1 MTETGCTD
9 DGTVLGITFD
19 KIGAAS
25 AEAVFA
31 VIFIEAAD
39 GDTVDGAGS
48 DFCMGTDSDGVLRL
62 YGSTLADSNTILL
75 FDRAAFP
82 DGDTLFCIF
91 RNLTVVTDGCGAF
104 CIVTD
109 FSGIADGDAHIR
121 MTANGWLA
129 KAGVADSRTQFG
141 IRFSRYQA
149 ASLKLRVSV
158 DLLKASVVFMVMSS
172 TP

>member
-1 MTETGCTD
+1 MTQGHGIGSILGNPSAFADGCAAFGLTETGCTD

-82 DGDTLFCIF
+82 DGDTLF
-91 RNLTVVTDGCGAF
+91 
-104 CIVTD
+104 
-109 FSGIADGDAHIR
+109 
-121 MTANGWLA
+121 
-129 KAGVADSRTQFG
+129 
-141 IRFSRYQA
+141 
-149 ASLKLRVSV
+149 ASSEI
-158 DLLKASVVFMVMSS
+158 LLL
-172 TP
+172 